1 LIKSDRTTLLKQT
14 AALLT
19 KGEAMF
25 DKALVPFDGSTQIDR
40 ILPYVA
46 RFAGGLNMPLVLAS
60 VLASGPTP
68 TLEQRRQEV
77 DRHLQEVVTRLAGA
91 GVEATAV
98 VAVGRPVQEIVR
110 LVEQE
115 GCNLMLLLPRGEASH
130 TWGALGSITEKVIQA
145 SPVPILTIPSQDGAP
160 DRSEGLPITTVIVP
174 LDGSSL
180 AEMALPYAE
189 ELAQKLAAGVLLAR
203 AVSSSSVY
211 IGTMVDMPYID
222 PQAMEVADSEAA
234 DYLERVATTLRAE
247 GFAVQAQV
255 LRTQPAP
262 GIVALAHQT
271 PQSLI
276 TLTTHGRSALARWF
290 MGSVAEEVVETAET
304 PVLVIPQH
312 YSQLY
317 TLKVADLLA
326 QTPLF
331 AELTQEELQRIAE
344 AARLRVYQPGEVI
357 VREGEQTAGCFI
369 VLTGQVEVV
378 KDADTA
384 RPAVLARMGPGEIFG
399 EMAMIDDHPR
409 SATVRALDATE
420 CVGLR
425 RSDFMA
431 ELQRTPEIAVH
442 MLPVLVRRLREAR
455 DTSVE

>member
-1 LIKSDRTTLLKQT
+1 
-14 AALLT
+14 
-19 KGEAMF
+19 MF
-25 DKALVPFDGSTQIDR
+25 DKALVPFDGSTQVDR
-40 ILPYVA
+40 LLPYVA
-46 RFAGGLNMPLVLAS
+46 RFTGGLDMPLVLAS
-60 VLASGPTP
+60 VLAPGPTP

-77 DRHLQEVVTRLAGA
+77 EQHLQEIVTRLAGA

-115 GCNLMLLLPRGEASH
+115 GCNLLLLLPRGEVAH
-130 TWGALGSITEKVIQA
+130 AWGALGNITEKIMQA
-145 SPVPILTIPSQDGAP
+145 SPVPILTIPSQEAALEQSDGA
-160 DRSEGLPITTVIVP
+160 PITTVIVP

-189 ELAQKLAAGVLLAR
+189 ELAQKLTANVMLIR
-203 AVSSSSVY
+203 AVSQSDVY
-211 IGTMVDMPYID
+211 IGTMLDAPYVDPHAIE
-222 PQAMEVADSEAA
+222 AADSEAT
-234 DYLERVATTLRAE
+234 DYLEKIADKLRAD
-247 GFAVQAQV
+247 GFAVRSQLLQ
-255 LRTQPAP
+255 TQPAP
-262 GIVALAHQT
+262 GIVALAGQT

-317 TLKVADLLA
+317 TLKIADLLA

-344 AARLRVYQPGEVI
+344 AARLRTYQPGEVV
-357 VREGEQTAGCFI
+357 VREGEQAAGCFI
-369 VLTGQVEVV
+369 ILTGQVEVV
-378 KDADTA
+378 KGTDTA
-384 RPAVLARMGPGEIFG
+384 RPTVLARMGPGEIFG

-409 SATVRALDATE
+409 SATVRALDPTE

-431 ELQRTPEIAVH
+431 ELQRAPEIAVH

-455 DTSVE
+455 DTDVG

>member
-1 LIKSDRTTLLKQT
+1 
-14 AALLT
+14 
-19 KGEAMF
+19 MF
-25 DKALVPFDGSTQIDR
+25 DRALIPFDGSTQFAT

-60 VLASGPTP
+60 VLAPGPTA
-68 TLEQRRQEV
+68 TLEQRRQEA
-77 DRHLQEVVTRLAGA
+77 DGHLQEIVARLTGT

-98 VAVGRPVQEIVR
+98 VAVGRPVQEMVR

-115 GCNLMLLLPRGEASH
+115 GCNLILLLPRGEGAQA
-130 TWGALGSITEKVIQA
+130 WGALGSITEKVLQA
-145 SPVPILTIPSQDGAP
+145 SPVPILTIPSSAAAP
-160 DRSEGLPITTVIVP
+160 DRSEGAPITTVIVP

-189 ELAQKLAAGVLLAR
+189 ELAQQLAADVILTR
-203 AVSSSSVY
+203 AVSANIAY
-211 IGTMVDMPYID
+211 IGAMMDTPFIS
-222 PQAMEVADSEAA
+222 PRAMETTDEEAA
-234 DYLERVATTLRAE
+234 DYLERVADKLRAE
-247 GFAVQAQV
+247 GFAVQAQL

-262 GIVALAHQT
+262 GIVALAQQAPH
-271 PQSLI
+271 SLI
-276 TLTTHGRSALARWF
+276 ALTTHGRSALARWF

-317 TLKVADLLA
+317 TLKIADLLA

-344 AARLRVYQPGEVI
+344 AARLRAYQPGEVI

-369 VLTGQVEVV
+369 ILTGQVEVV

-384 RPAVLARMGPGEIFG
+384 KSTVLARLGPGELFG
-399 EMAMIDDHPR
+399 EMAMIDEHPR
-409 SATVRALDATE
+409 SATVCAVEATE

-455 DTSVE
+455 TMAVE

>member
-1 LIKSDRTTLLKQT
+1 
-14 AALLT
+14 
-19 KGEAMF
+19 
-25 DKALVPFDGSTQIDR
+25 
-40 ILPYVA
+40 
-46 RFAGGLNMPLVLAS
+46 MPLVLAS
-60 VLASGPTP
+60 VLAPGPTS
-68 TLEQRRQEV
+68 TLEQRRQEA
-77 DRHLQEVVTRLAGA
+77 DHHLHEIVTRLTGA
-91 GVEATAV
+91 GVAATAV

-115 GCNLMLLLPRGEASH
+115 GCNLLLLLPRGEAAH
-130 TWGALGSITEKVIQA
+130 AWGALGNFTDKIMQA
-145 SPVPILTIPSQDGAP
+145 SPVPILALPSQEAAP
-160 DRSEGLPITTVIVP
+160 DRSDGASITTVIVP

-189 ELAQKLAAGVLLAR
+189 ELAQKLAAEVMLAR

-222 PQAMEVADSEAA
+222 PQAIEVADNEAA
-234 DYLERVATTLRAE
+234 EYLERVATTLRAD
-247 GFAVQAQV
+247 GFTIHTQI

-317 TLKVADLLA
+317 TLKIADLLA

-331 AELTQEELQRIAE
+331 AELTQDELQRIAE
-344 AARLRVYQPGEVI
+344 AARLRAYQPGEAI
-357 VREGEQTAGCFI
+357 VREGEQAAGCFI
-369 VLTGQVEVV
+369 ILTGQVEVV

-384 RPAVLARMGPGEIFG
+384 KSTVLARMGPGEIFG

-455 DTSVE
+455 DTTAVA

>member
-1 LIKSDRTTLLKQT
+1 
-14 AALLT
+14 
-19 KGEAMF
+19 MF
-25 DKALVPFDGSTQIDR
+25 DRALIPLDGSTQFAT

-60 VLASGPTP
+60 VLAPGPTA
-68 TLEQRRQEV
+68 TLEQRRQEA
-77 DRHLQEVVTRLAGA
+77 DGHLQEIVARLTGT

-98 VAVGRPVQEIVR
+98 VAVGRPVQEMVR

-115 GCNLMLLLPRGEASH
+115 GCNLILLLPRGEGAQA
-130 TWGALGSITEKVIQA
+130 WGALGSITEKVLQA
-145 SPVPILTIPSQDGAP
+145 SPVPILTIPSPAAAP
-160 DRSEGLPITTVIVP
+160 DRSEGAPITTVIVP

-189 ELAQKLAAGVLLAR
+189 ELAQQLAADVILTR
-203 AVSSSSVY
+203 AVSANIAY
-211 IGTMVDMPYID
+211 IGAMMDTPFIS
-222 PQAMEVADSEAA
+222 PRAMETTDEEAA
-234 DYLERVATTLRAE
+234 DYLKRVADKLRAE
-247 GFAVQAQV
+247 GFAVQAQL

-262 GIVALAHQT
+262 GIVALAQQT
-271 PQSLI
+271 PHSLI
-276 TLTTHGRSALARWF
+276 ALTTHGRSALARWF

-317 TLKVADLLA
+317 TLKIADLLA

-331 AELTQEELQRIAE
+331 AELTQEELQRLAD
-344 AARLRVYQPGEVI
+344 AARLRAYQPGEVI

-369 VLTGQVEVV
+369 ILTGQVEVV
-378 KDADTA
+378 KDVDTA
-384 RPAVLARMGPGEIFG
+384 KSTVLARLGPGEIFG

-409 SATVRALDATE
+409 SATVRAIEATE

-455 DTSVE
+455 TTAVE